1 MLLLSPGTKGR
12 VGPHRL
18 YRKIALRL
26 VRLGFHVL
34 RFDFHGLGD
43 SEGEL
48 DIDILVDMYNSI
60 MGGRYVEDT
69 EAAMDW
75 VAAELG
81 ITRFVGSG
89 LCGGSITA
97 LLTAERDSRIDC
109 LLTLGIPTV
118 LDGGPENWGRFVSNG
133 RLKELRQGY
142 LQKLAD
148 PRSWGRL
155 LSGKSSYGVIW
166 KALRSGRPRPRDM
179 DSQRTKPGP
188 SNVNPRFAPAFLSV
202 LESGRP
208 IMLIFSGADR
218 LHHHFNEAF
227 QAANERRAR
236 RLSGSYEVHVIESA
250 NHVLSD
256 PAWLDAF
263 MDRALA
269 WLSARYPE
277 IIEIPRGAK
286 LGHSQPE
293 APIAYRQD

>member
-1 MLLLSPGTKGR
+1 VLLLSPGTKGR

-48 DIDILVDMYNSI
+48 DVDVLVDMYNSI

-69 EAAMDW
+69 VAAMDW

-97 LLTAERDSRIDC
+97 LLTAERDSRMES

-118 LDGGPENWGRFVSNG
+118 LDGGPENWGRFLSNG
-133 RLKELRQGY
+133 RLKELRHGY
-142 LQKLAD
+142 LRKLAD
-148 PRSWGRL
+148 PGSWGRL
-155 LSGKSSYGVIW
+155 LSGRSSYGVIW
-166 KALRSGRPRPRDM
+166 KALRSRR
-179 DSQRTKPGP
+179 P

-202 LESGRP
+202 LASGRP

-218 LHHHFNEAF
+218 LHHDFDEAF
-227 QAANERRAR
+227 QAAHQEHAR
-236 RLSGSYEVHVIESA
+236 TLSGTYEVHVIESA

-256 PAWLDAF
+256 PVWLDAF
-263 MDRALA
+263 MDHALA
-269 WLSARYPE
+269 WLGACHPARIEVPE
-277 IIEIPRGAK
+277 PPK
-286 LGHSQPE
+286 
-293 APIAYRQD
+293 